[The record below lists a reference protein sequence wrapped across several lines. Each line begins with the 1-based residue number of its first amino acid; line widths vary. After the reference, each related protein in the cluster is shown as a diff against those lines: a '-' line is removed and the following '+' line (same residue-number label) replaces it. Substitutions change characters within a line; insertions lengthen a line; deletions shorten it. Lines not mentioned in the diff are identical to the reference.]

1 MPGRVS
7 VAHTVFADDGT
18 AQRTAM
24 MQREESAHI
33 QMCRIL
39 VDNMIDS
46 TSKCLVPEYAQA
58 VLLLL
63 SSRFRPHILRESEH
77 GKFNLVSDKATLQV
91 CIERRAQRRICRK
104 FNRGSLDEGSCSHY
118 HLVGVSRHRCG
129 HGKNSG
135 IHRGR

>member
-46 TSKCLVPEYAQA
+46 TSKCLVPEVRAG
-58 VLLLL
+58 
-63 SSRFRPHILRESEH
+63 RF
-77 GKFNLVSDKATLQV
+77 ATT
-91 CIERRAQRRICRK
+91 
-104 FNRGSLDEGSCSHY
+104 
-118 HLVGVSRHRCG
+118 
-129 HGKNSG
+129 
-135 IHRGR
+135 